1 MEGTDRIYE
10 TPIYEAFRTNDG
22 KKIGTGRSFD
32 LRAVVE
38 TTNFVPGASEPR
50 GVKTMFPLHDSNDD
64 SDVVPQW
71 FNMKKGLD

>member
-10 TPIYEAFRTNDG
+10 TPTYEAFRTNDG

-38 TTNFVPGASEPR
+38 TTIFVPGASEPR
-50 GVKTMFPLHDSNDD
+50 GVKTMFPLPDSNEG

-71 FNMKKGLD
+71 FNMKKV